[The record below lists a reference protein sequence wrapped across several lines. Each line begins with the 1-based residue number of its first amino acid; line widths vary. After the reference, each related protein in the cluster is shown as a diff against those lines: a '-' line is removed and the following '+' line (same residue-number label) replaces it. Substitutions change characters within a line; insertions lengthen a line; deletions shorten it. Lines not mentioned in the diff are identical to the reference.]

1 MRRLLSLVIVLL
13 GMSVVI
19 FSVMRLL
26 PGDVID
32 IMMGMQTTPTEEMRA
47 ILEHQYGLD
56 QPLPVQYL
64 RWMSCIV
71 RGDLG
76 LSMRTREPIVKD
88 LLRRKLPVTLELTIL
103 SVVLSVIIA
112 VPLGILSAV
121 KTNSVTDFLSR
132 ILGMLGLSLPNFWL
146 ATMLILITSRF
157 FHWLPAP
164 IFVPFFRN
172 PIQNL
177 QQMLMPTLTLGLLMT
192 ANIMRMT
199 RSTML
204 DVLGQD
210 YVRVARGKG
219 LTERAVVLRHAL
231 KNASIP
237 VVTLIGMNVG
247 RLLAG
252 AVIVEQIFALPGLG
266 WFLLNAVYQRDYTT
280 AQAAVLLT
288 CFFFALTNLL
298 VDLLY
303 AYLDPRIR
311 YA

>member
-1 MRRLLSLVIVLL
+1 
-13 GMSVVI
+13 MSVVV
-19 FSVMRLL
+19 FSAMRLL

-64 RWMSCIV
+64 RWMSRVI

-76 LSMRTREPIVKD
+76 LSMRTREPVVRD
-88 LLRRKLPVTLELTIL
+88 LLRKLPITFELTIL

-112 VPLGILSAV
+112 VPLGVVSAV
-121 KTNSVTDFLSR
+121 KANSATDFASR

-146 ATMLILITSRF
+146 ATMLMLVASRF

-164 IFVPFFRN
+164 IFVPFFKN

-177 QQMLMPTLTLGLLMT
+177 QQMLMPTLSLALLMV
-192 ANIMRMT
+192 ANMMRMT

-210 YVRVARGKG
+210 YVAVARSKG
-219 LTERAVVLRHAL
+219 LTERAVVLGHVL

-247 RLLAG
+247 YLLAG

-266 WFLLNAVYQRDYTT
+266 WFLVNALYMRDYISV
-280 AQAAVLLT
+280 QACVLVV
-288 CFFFALTNLL
+288 CFFFALVNLL

-303 AYLDPRIR
+303 AYLDPRIG